1 MGLKEDSALSL
12 HSTAEDLEIR
22 GGQLHCVTIELI
34 IVQLENFAEMS
45 TEDTGIF
52 RSVEIGKSYPLS
64 LSKADGKIL
73 TLQYLFKPANVADQ
87 IGGKLH
93 CSDHSSSVVVNLDG
107 KYDTSEVFR
116 GVKRDSSSTDHE
128 SLLIFS
134 NGEFKIQKVDEM
146 VLNLRVQ
153 REENISKSKESSSK
167 ESKAFVD
174 SRKLP
179 KFLQKSQPK
188 KKINTKE
195 AAPPGSASDVKV
207 CVNTNIE
214 MDKKPTDISL
224 SATNTTVVSGT
235 PEEGKLDS

>member
-1 MGLKEDSALSL
+1 
-12 HSTAEDLEIR
+12 
-22 GGQLHCVTIELI
+22 
-34 IVQLENFAEMS
+34 MS
-45 TEDTGIF
+45 SEDTGIF

-87 IGGKLH
+87 IGGQLH
-93 CSDHSSSVVVNLDG
+93 GSDNSSSVVVNLDG
-107 KYDTSEVFR
+107 KDDTSEVFR

-134 NGEFKIQKVDEM
+134 DGGFKIQKVDEM

-195 AAPPGSASDVKV
+195 AAPPSDVKM
-207 CVNTNIE
+207 CDNTNIE
-214 MDKKPTDISL
+214 MDKKPTVTSL
-224 SATNTTVVSGT
+224 SGANTAVVSGT